1 MAADGQKQDLQRGRK
16 SQQLSSQ
23 TPFPTFSRS
32 CCPVLL
38 SCLSPYQFSSFSLY
52 IYSNFSPA
60 VFSRQWGIFFV
71 PIQSLKITLSFY
83 KYKLSNIVVWNR

>member
-1 MAADGQKQDLQRGRK
+1 MAADGKKQNLQRGRK

-38 SCLSPYQFSSFSLY
+38 SCLSPYQFTSFSLF
-52 IYSNFSPA
+52 IYSYFSPA
-60 VFSRQWGIFFV
+60 VFSATVGDFFC
-71 PIQSLKITLSFY
+71 PYTKPQNNSILLQI
-83 KYKLSNIVVWNR
+83 